1 MLSSELMEG
10 IELMDDDLKPLGV
23 NSKKAAFIG
32 ISSVVLS
39 RIGMGVPGMGKHIK
53 KNKKNKSGLK

>member
-10 IELMDDDLKPLGV
+10 IELMDDDLKLLGV

-39 RIGMGVPGMGKHIK
+39 RIGMGVPGMGEHINK
-53 KNKKNKSGLK
+53 IKNSGLK